1 MTVVV
6 VIVAILAALYLAQV
20 IVNNGCS
27 IGSEAFHRWLERR
40 QQEDEGS
47 RDRGRAERRQNC
59 ESRTRLR

>member
-6 VIVAILAALYLAQV
+6 VIVAILAVLYLAQV

-40 QQEDEGS
+40 QQEDGGPRDWGS
-47 RDRGRAERRQNC
+47 R
-59 ESRTRLR
+59 S